1 VNRRRKSP
9 HEPSPAA
16 AKHNGTALGRL
27 LQDRRESAGYSRA
40 RVGELVGLSPG
51 TIEGWEVGR
60 VRSPAIHD
68 VLRLAHFL
76 QIPFEEIQRAV
87 FADRGEVATVDDF
100 PAQPSRRPRSRRRS
114 AATQILEASMRLF
127 GWDDAQA
134 AEALGAT
141 TREVRRWQAG
151 AEEMPLA
158 DFVALSSMIGL
169 AAAEALGSGARLGE
183 LHAAT
188 AAIGVSPQER

>member
-1 VNRRRKSP
+1 
-9 HEPSPAA
+9 
-16 AKHNGTALGRL
+16 

-51 TIEGWEVGR
+51 TIEGWEGGR
-60 VRSPAIHD
+60 VRSPAVHD

-76 QIPFEEIQRAV
+76 QIPFDEIQRAV
-87 FADRGEVATVDDF
+87 FADRGEVATLDDF
-100 PAQPSRRPRSRRRS
+100 PPQPSRPRRRRRS

-127 GWDDAQA
+127 GWDEARA

-141 TREVRRWQAG
+141 THQVRRWQAG
-151 AEEMPLA
+151 AEEMRLT

-169 AAAEALGSGARLGE
+169 AAVEALQDGARLDE
-183 LHAAT
+183 LQAAT
-188 AAIGVSPQER
+188 AAIGVSPQAP

>member
-1 VNRRRKSP
+1 VDPRHTPLR
-9 HEPSPAA
+9 EQ
-16 AKHNGTALGRL
+16 NGTALGRL

-40 RVGELVGLSPG
+40 KVGELVGLSPG

-60 VRSPAIHD
+60 VRSPAVHD

-76 QIPFEEIQRAV
+76 QIPFDEIQRAV
-87 FADRGEVATVDDF
+87 FADRGEVATIDDF
-100 PAQPSRRPRSRRRS
+100 PAQPSRRPRRRRRS
-114 AATQILEASMRLF
+114 AATQILEESMRLF

-141 TREVRRWQAG
+141 TGEVRRWQAG
-151 AEEMPLA
+151 AEDMPLA

-169 AAAEALGSGARLGE
+169 AAVEALRNGAPLGD
-183 LHAAT
+183 LYAAT
-188 AAIGVSPQER
+188 AALGVSPQAR

>member
-1 VNRRRKSP
+1 VDPRHPPP
-9 HEPSPAA
+9 H
-16 AKHNGTALGRL
+16 KQNGTALGRL
-27 LQDRRESAGYSRA
+27 LQVRRESAGYSRA
-40 RVGELVGLSPG
+40 RVGGLVGLSPG

-60 VRSPAIHD
+60 VRSPAVHE

-76 QIPFEEIQRAV
+76 QIPFDDIQRAV
-87 FADRGEVATVDDF
+87 FTDRGEVATIHDL
-100 PAQPSRRPRSRRRS
+100 PAQPSRRPRRRRRS

-127 GWDDAQA
+127 GWNDSQVAK
-134 AEALGAT
+134 ALGAT
-141 TREVRRWQAG
+141 THQIRRWQAG

-169 AAAEALGSGARLGE
+169 AAVEALQDGARLGE

-188 AAIGVSPQER
+188 AAIGVSPEAR